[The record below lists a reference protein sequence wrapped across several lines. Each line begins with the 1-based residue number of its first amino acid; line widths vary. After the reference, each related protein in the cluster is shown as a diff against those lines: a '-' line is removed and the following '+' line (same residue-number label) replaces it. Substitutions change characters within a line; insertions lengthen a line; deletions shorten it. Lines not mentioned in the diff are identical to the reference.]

1 MSYSNPKYSIVAP
14 VFNEEET
21 LPEFYR
27 RIYAVVQDLDSEVE
41 LILIDDGS
49 SDNSLAL
56 MREFQANESFI
67 RVLSFSRNFGHQVAI
82 TAGIDYAKGDAVIV
96 IDSDLQDPPEVIHE
110 LVSKWKDGAEL
121 VLAVRSV
128 RKGESWFKRATAS
141 FFYRVIDRLT
151 ELHIPKDSG
160 DFRLMDRKVVQAL
173 RQVREQHRFM
183 RGLSV
188 WVGFKRSEVE
198 YVRDERFAGYSKYPL
213 RRMLRFATDG
223 ITSFSHVPMQL
234 AMTLG
239 FLFAGVALLGIPA
252 IVVMRFSGNREFFG
266 QATTLVSV
274 LLLGGVQLI
283 CLGII
288 GEYLGRIYN
297 EVRRRPLYLISG
309 KWGFEKDNEESPER
323 FV

>member
-1 MSYSNPKYSIVAP
+1 VSGKDPKYSIVAP
-14 VFNEEET
+14 IFNESET

-27 RIYAVVQDLDSEVE
+27 RIYAVVQELDSAAE
-41 LILIDDGS
+41 LLLIDDGS
-49 SDNSLAL
+49 TDNSLEL
-56 MREFQANESFI
+56 MQELQSQGSFVRI
-67 RVLSFSRNFGHQVAI
+67 ISFSRNFGHQVAI

-110 LVSKWKDGAEL
+110 LVSKWKAGAEL
-121 VLAVRSV
+121 VLAVRSA

-141 FFYRVIDRLT
+141 FFYRLIDRLT
-151 ELHIPKDSG
+151 DLHIPKDSG

-173 RQVREQHRFM
+173 RKVREQHRFM

-188 WVGFKRSEVE
+188 WVGFKRDEVV
-198 YVRDERFAGYSKYPL
+198 YVRDERFAGRSKYPL
-213 RRMLRFATDG
+213 SRMLRFATDG

-234 AMTLG
+234 AMSLG
-239 FLFAGVALLGIPA
+239 FFFAGIALLGVPA
-252 IVVMRFSGNREFFG
+252 IVALRFSGNQEFFG

-309 KWGFEKDNEESPER
+309 KWGFDRDNEESSE
-323 FV
+323 

>member
-1 MSYSNPKYSIVAP
+1 MSRKGPKYSIVAP

-27 RIYAVVQDLDSEVE
+27 RMCAVVRDLDSAAE
-41 LILIDDGS
+41 LLLIDDGS
-49 SDNSLAL
+49 TDDSLAL
-56 MREFQANESFI
+56 MREFQAKESFT
-67 RVLSFSRNFGHQVAI
+67 RVLSFSRNFGHQIAI
-82 TAGIDYAKGDAVIV
+82 TAGIDYAQGAAVIV

-128 RKGESWFKRATAS
+128 RKGESWFKRVTAS

-151 ELHIPKDSG
+151 DLHIPKDSG
-160 DFRLMDRKVVQAL
+160 DFRLMDLKVVHAL

-188 WVGFKRSEVE
+188 WVGFKRAEVE
-198 YVRDERFAGYSKYPL
+198 YVRDERFAGHSKYPL
-213 RRMLRFATDG
+213 SRMLRFATDG

-252 IVVMRFSGNREFFG
+252 IVALRFSGNREFFG
-266 QATTLVSV
+266 QATTLISV

-288 GEYLGRIYN
+288 GEYLGRVYN
-297 EVRRRPLYLISG
+297 EVRRRPLYLISR
-309 KWGFEKDNEESPER
+309 KWGFERDNEESPEH

>member
-1 MSYSNPKYSIVAP
+1 MSQNDPKYSIVAP

-27 RIYAVVQDLDSEVE
+27 RIFAVVQELDSAAE
-41 LILIDDGS
+41 LLLIDDGS
-49 SDNSLAL
+49 TDNSLAL
-56 MREFQANESFI
+56 MQELQAQGSFVRI
-67 RVLSFSRNFGHQVAI
+67 LSFSRNFGHQVAI

-110 LVSKWKDGAEL
+110 LVSKWKAGAEL
-121 VLAVRSV
+121 VLAVRSA
-128 RKGESWFKRATAS
+128 RRGESWFKRATAS
-141 FFYRVIDRLT
+141 FFYRLIDRLT
-151 ELHIPKDSG
+151 DLHIPKDSG

-173 RQVREQHRFM
+173 RKVREQHRFM

-188 WVGFKRSEVE
+188 WVGFKRDEVV
-198 YVRDERFAGYSKYPL
+198 YVRDERFAGRSKYPL
-213 RRMLRFATDG
+213 SRMLRFATDG

-239 FLFAGVALLGIPA
+239 FFFAGVALLGIPA
-252 IVVMRFSGNREFFG
+252 IIALRFSGNREFFG

-309 KWGFEKDNEESPER
+309 KWGFGRDDEGLSE
-323 FV
+323 

>member
-1 MSYSNPKYSIVAP
+1 MSGKDPKYSIVAP
-14 VFNEEET
+14 VFNESET

-27 RIYAVVQDLDSEVE
+27 RIYAVVQELDSAAE
-41 LILIDDGS
+41 LLLIDDGS
-49 SDNSLAL
+49 TDNSLEL
-56 MREFQANESFI
+56 MQELQSQGSFVRI
-67 RVLSFSRNFGHQVAI
+67 ISFSRNFGHQVAI

-110 LVSKWKDGAEL
+110 LVSKWKAGAEL
-121 VLAVRSV
+121 VLAVRPA

-141 FFYRVIDRLT
+141 FFYRLIDRLT
-151 ELHIPKDSG
+151 DLHIPKDSG

-173 RQVREQHRFM
+173 RKVREQHRFM

-188 WVGFKRSEVE
+188 WVGFKRDEVV
-198 YVRDERFAGYSKYPL
+198 YVRDERFAGRSKYPL
-213 RRMLRFATDG
+213 SRMLRFATDG

-239 FLFAGVALLGIPA
+239 FFFAGIALLGIPA
-252 IVVMRFSGNREFFG
+252 IVALRFSGNQEFFG

-309 KWGFEKDNEESPER
+309 KWGFDRDNEESSE
-323 FV
+323 

>member
-1 MSYSNPKYSIVAP
+1 MSRKGPKYSIVAP

-27 RIYAVVQDLDSEVE
+27 RMCAVVRDLDSTDE
-41 LILIDDGS
+41 LLLIDDGS
-49 SDNSLAL
+49 TDDSLAL
-56 MREFQANESFI
+56 MREFQAKESFT
-67 RVLSFSRNFGHQVAI
+67 RVLSFSRNFGHQIAI
-82 TAGIDYAKGDAVIV
+82 TAGIDYAQGAAVIV

-128 RKGESWFKRATAS
+128 RKGESWFKRVTAS

-151 ELHIPKDSG
+151 DLHIPKDSG
-160 DFRLMDRKVVQAL
+160 DFRLMDLKVVHAL

-188 WVGFKRSEVE
+188 WVGFKRAEVE
-198 YVRDERFAGYSKYPL
+198 YVRDERFAGHSKYPL
-213 RRMLRFATDG
+213 SRMLRFATDG

-252 IVVMRFSGNREFFG
+252 IVALRFSGNREFFG
-266 QATTLVSV
+266 QATTLISV

-288 GEYLGRIYN
+288 GEYLGRVYN
-297 EVRRRPLYLISG
+297 EVRRRPLYLISR
-309 KWGFEKDNEESPER
+309 KWGFERDNEESPEH

>member
-1 MSYSNPKYSIVAP
+1 MSRKGPKYSIVAP

-27 RIYAVVQDLDSEVE
+27 RMCAVVRDLDSTAE
-41 LILIDDGS
+41 LLLIDDGS
-49 SDNSLAL
+49 TDDSLAL
-56 MREFQANESFI
+56 MREFQAKESFT
-67 RVLSFSRNFGHQVAI
+67 RVLSFSRNFGHQIAI
-82 TAGIDYAKGDAVIV
+82 TAGIDYAQGAAVIV

-128 RKGESWFKRATAS
+128 RKGESWFKRVTAS

-151 ELHIPKDSG
+151 DLHIPKDSG
-160 DFRLMDRKVVQAL
+160 DFRLMDLKVVHAL

-188 WVGFKRSEVE
+188 WVGFKRAEVE
-198 YVRDERFAGYSKYPL
+198 YVRDERFAGHSKYPL
-213 RRMLRFATDG
+213 SRMLRFATDG

-252 IVVMRFSGNREFFG
+252 IVALRFSGNREFFG
-266 QATTLVSV
+266 QATTLISV

-288 GEYLGRIYN
+288 GEYLGRVYN
-297 EVRRRPLYLISG
+297 EVRRRPLYLISR
-309 KWGFEKDNEESPER
+309 KWGFERDNEESPEH